1 MIFSVLSSNGDHEL
15 VMKGVTHG
23 ACDYLVKPVRIQ
35 ELKNIWQ
42 HVIRRKKGDPK
53 DQTNSGN
60 QDKSHIGSC
69 GGGMGN
75 SDQNV
80 KLTKKRKDQD
90 EDEDDNR
97 DEDGYDNDDPST
109 LKKPRVVW
117 SVDLHRKFVAA
128 VNKLGIDS
136 MFFIP
141 HLSYLRKLFYISDTP
156 SSDEFIFFKL

>member
-1 MIFSVLSSNGDHEL
+1 MLLIKKCGMLLVLSSNGDTEL

-42 HVIRRKKGDPK
+42 HVVRRKKVDTK
-53 DQTNSGN
+53 DQANSGN

-69 GGGMGN
+69 GGGVGN
-75 SDQNV
+75 LDQNV
-80 KLTKKRKDQD
+80 KLNKKRKDQK

-97 DEDGYDNDDPST
+97 DEDGYDNEDPST
-109 LKKPRVVW
+109 QKKPRVVW
-117 SVDLHRKFVAA
+117 SVELHRKFVAA

-141 HLSYLRKLFYISDTP
+141 RQLSSYF
-156 SSDEFIFFKL
+156 